1 MTMSA
6 PSIPTRMLGS
16 GPSRRKPRSDDPPDD
31 LDAWLADMVLAVTNP
46 PPLALHQ
53 RQAAEEMKQMVR
65 ELLADPR
72 VPWPSDLPGPQW
84 R

>member
-1 MTMSA
+1 MT
-6 PSIPTRMLGS
+6 
-16 GPSRRKPRSDDPPDD
+16 PDD
-31 LDAWLADMVLAVTNP
+31 VDTWLAEMVMAVMNP
-46 PPLALHQ
+46 PPEALRQ
-53 RQAAEEMKQMVR
+53 LQAAKEINQLVR